1 MPDLSQESVDTWY
14 EQWQVVAQQIHT
26 MHSER
31 NKEVAVQ
38 MTQAIAHYEAFIDE
52 ELLPTNGKERLAFI
66 KARPGQYA
74 CYRQLDELYKET
86 KKRIARVRIQRS
98 K

>member
-1 MPDLSQESVDTWY
+1 RDKTVKAEME
-14 EQWQVVAQQIHT
+14 
-26 MHSER
+26 
-31 NKEVAVQ
+31 K
-38 MTQAIAHYEAFIDE
+38 AIAHYEAFIDDS
-52 ELLPTNGKERLAFI
+52 LLPTNGRERLAFI

>member
-1 MPDLSQESVDTWY
+1 MPNLAKDKVDAWY
-14 EQWQVVAQQIHT
+14 AEWQVLEQTIHAL
-26 MHSER
+26 HSARDKTVKAEME
-31 NKEVAVQ
+31 K
-38 MTQAIAHYEAFIDE
+38 AIAHYEAFIDDS
-52 ELLPTNGKERLAFI
+52 LLPTNGRERLAFI

>member
-14 EQWQVVAQQIHT
+14 EQWQVVAQQIHI